1 MGKRGGWVEDYFRGR
16 SVNGR
21 FWQGVMR
28 LVALMV
34 LPVSVQAADSELRR
48 AAEALLAGNMSTSA
62 RYAHD
67 VLKQE
72 PQSRL
77 AYWLQAQSK
86 KVLAGNPVRISDED
100 LDLLEEAR
108 VRLDVTPANRF
119 PKNLVVMPRSA
130 DRRIPV
136 LLADASRSR
145 IYVFVSQQG
154 VPVLVDEFYTTIG
167 LLGFN
172 KLKEGD
178 QRTPIGVYRIQY
190 EIKNPRRDGF
200 LGNLAMTL
208 DYPNAYDRQTG
219 RTGNG
224 IWIHGV
230 PENVHVRP
238 PLASDGCLAVSNN
251 DMERLRRYIRY
262 NESQI
267 VVVPTVEWVRQDE
280 WLQTSEQAK
289 TLFEPAVP
297 NRFMGGVFYIE
308 PNWPLV
314 VTALNGNQVDRRMY
328 YQRFPQGLRQVLA
341 ENVR

>member
-1 MGKRGGWVEDYFRGR
+1 MNLGWRFFCAGFLACMG
-16 SVNGR
+16 
-21 FWQGVMR
+21 
-28 LVALMV
+28 LPATV
-34 LPVSVQAADSELRR
+34 LAADSELRR

-62 RYAHD
+62 RYAND
-67 VLKQE
+67 VLQQE
-72 PQSRL
+72 PRSRL
-77 AYWLQAQSK
+77 AFWLQAQSK
-86 KVLAGNPVRISDED
+86 KVLAGNPVRISDDD

-108 VRLDVTPANRF
+108 VRLEVTPQNLLPR
-119 PKNLVVMPRSA
+119 NLVVMPRSA
-130 DRRIPV
+130 DRRIPL

-178 QRTPIGVYRIQY
+178 QRTPIGVYRLQY

-200 LGNLAMTL
+200 LGKLAMTL
-208 DYPNAYDRQTG
+208 DYPNAYDRHTG

-230 PENVHVRP
+230 PDNVHVRP
-238 PLASDGCLAVSNN
+238 PLASDGCLALSNS

-267 VVVPTVEWVRQDE
+267 VVVPEVEWVERDE
-280 WLQTSEQAK
+280 WLQTAEQASA
-289 TLFEPAVP
+289 LFEPSVAG
-297 NRFMGGVFYIE
+297 RSMGGIFYIE

-314 VTALNGNQVDRRMY
+314 VTALNGNQVARRTY

-341 ENVR
+341 EKVR

>member
-1 MGKRGGWVEDYFRGR
+1 MSGR
-16 SVNGR
+16 LRQAFV
-21 FWQGVMR
+21 R
-28 LVALMV
+28 LAVFLLV
-34 LPVSVQAADSELRR
+34 PVCAQAADSELRR
-48 AAEALLAGNMSTSA
+48 AAEALLAGNISTSA

-67 VLKQE
+67 VLQQE

-86 KVLAGNPVRISDED
+86 KVLAGNPVRISDDD

-108 VRLDVTPANRF
+108 VRLEVTPENRL

-130 DRRIPV
+130 DRRIPL
-136 LLADASRSR
+136 LLADATRSR
-145 IYVFVSQQG
+145 LYVFVSQQG

-172 KLKEGD
+172 KLREGD

-200 LGNLAMTL
+200 LGKLAMTL
-208 DYPNAYDRQTG
+208 DYPNAYDRHTG

-238 PLASDGCLAVSNN
+238 PLASDGCLAVSNS
-251 DMERLRRYIRY
+251 DLERIRRYIRY

-267 VVVPTVEWVRQDE
+267 VVVPRVEWVGQDE

-289 TLFEPAVP
+289 TLFEPAVSG
-297 NRFMGGVFYIE
+297 RAMGGVFYIE

-314 VTALNGNQVDRRMY
+314 VTTLSGNQVDRRIY
-328 YQRFPQGLRQVLA
+328 YQRFPKGLRQVLA
-341 ENVR
+341 EEVR